1 MWTGRFSLGETQGN
15 LNLLQILFMATS
27 ANHTRRG
34 FLKTTSLFTAGIAG
48 LSLLPDSACADE
60 LADEG
65 INIVGPKA
73 GFSPQVG
80 TLVSMMNWM
89 RAAILRPVRNLT
101 VEQLDYLHDA
111 NSNSIGSMLLHLAAT
126 ERYYQLH
133 TFENKQWGSWDESIK
148 KEWDIPMDLGEPARK
163 TIKGHP
169 LEFYLDKLQK
179 VRDNSIAELKK
190 RDDKWLL
197 SVDKEWPWGP
207 TNNYCK
213 WFHVVEHE
221 SNHNGQIKYIKSRL
235 PGSKA
240 GGD

>member
-1 MWTGRFSLGETQGN
+1 MSTQDH
-15 LNLLQILFMATS
+15 QS
-27 ANHTRRG
+27 RRG
-34 FLKTTSLFTAGIAG
+34 FLKTSSLLVTGVAG
-48 LSLLPDSACADE
+48 LSLLSGTAHAENSADE
-60 LADEG
+60 D
-65 INIVGPKA
+65 INIVGPKS

-89 RAAILRPVRNLT
+89 RFVILRPVQNMT
-101 VEQLDYLHDA
+101 IEQLDYLHDA

-133 TFENKQWGSWDESIK
+133 TFNNMKWGSWDDKIK
-148 KEWDIPMDLGEPARK
+148 QEWDIPMGLGEQGRK

-169 LEFYLDKLQK
+169 LEFYLEKLQQ
-179 VRDNSIAELKK
+179 VRDTSIAELKK
-190 RDDKWLL
+190 RDDKWLMT
-197 SVDKEWPWGP
+197 VDKSWPWGP

-235 PGSKA
+235 PGAKPS
-240 GGD
+240 GD